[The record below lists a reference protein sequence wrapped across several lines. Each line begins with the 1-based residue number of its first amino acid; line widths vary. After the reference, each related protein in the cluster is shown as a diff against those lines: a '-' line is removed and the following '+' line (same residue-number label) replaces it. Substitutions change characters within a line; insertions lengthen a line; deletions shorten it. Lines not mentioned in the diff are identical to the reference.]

1 MSGPLVSVIIP
12 TFNRSDLLAYTLRSI
27 YQQRLAGAS
36 LEVIVV
42 DDGST
47 DDTAAVV
54 AQYAGQGNLHYH
66 YQHNQG
72 RRVARARNVGIDHAR
87 GSICVFVDSGV
98 LLGSHCIAQHV
109 RSHLAC
115 PRAAAVL
122 GYVYCFDNANN
133 QGALLQRVIDP
144 LHPDHSINAFRAA
157 GRYLDLR
164 DDFYVRYGDDL
175 SNLPFPWVFFWTCN
189 VSVQTGAL
197 RAVGAFD
204 VAYDQ
209 NWGMEDID
217 LGYRLHQAG
226 VTTLLNRNAHSIHYP
241 HHKDEAENLRQQAIN
256 KQLFHHKYNTPET
269 ALFLQYLWEMND
281 VNPSQ
286 YASLPRLA
294 YRTA

>member
-1 MSGPLVSVIIP
+1 MSGPLVSVIVP
-12 TFNRSDLLAYTLRSI
+12 TFNRSALLSYTLRSI
-27 YQQRLAGAS
+27 YQQKLAGAS

-54 AQYAGQGNLHYH
+54 SQYAGQGDLQYH
-66 YQHNQG
+66 YQPNQG
-72 RRVARARNVGIDHAR
+72 RRVARARNLGIEHAR
-87 GSICVFVDSGV
+87 GSICLFIDSGV

-109 RSHLAC
+109 RSHLSC
-115 PRAAAVL
+115 PQAAAVL
-122 GYVYCFDNANN
+122 GYVYCFDNGN
-133 QGALLQRVIDP
+133 QEGALLQQVIDP
-144 LHPDHSINAFRAA
+144 HHPDRSIEAFRLS
-157 GRYLDLR
+157 GRHLDLR
-164 DDFYVRYGDDL
+164 EGFYVRYRDNLAD
-175 SNLPFPWVFFWTCN
+175 LPFPWVFFWTCN
-189 VSVQTGAL
+189 VSVQTNAL

-241 HHKDEAENLRQQAIN
+241 HDKDEAENLRQQAIN

-269 ALFLQYLWEMND
+269 ELFLKYLWEMND
-281 VNPSQ
+281 LSVPQ
-286 YASLPRLA
+286 YASKQPLLYP
-294 YRTA
+294 TA